1 MHIIWPQL
9 GLDGA
14 FGILRDL
21 KRLPA
26 SIQAGKLHVLRPVWF
41 GVIIQSLGASSLIS
55 WRLCFLICKSEIVT
69 GLEMALY
76 LD

>member
-26 SIQAGKLHVLRPVWF
+26 SIQAGTLHVLRPV
-41 GVIIQSLGASSLIS
+41 
-55 WRLCFLICKSEIVT
+55 
-69 GLEMALY
+69 
-76 LD
+76 